1 MEPDLNVH
9 FIEKVEEDLKRNH
22 FCVMAF
28 SENLEKSF
36 RDLKRLCNSEL
47 LLSLAIFF
55 SSSSARKTHRPHL
68 CLHISICSIRA
79 GDRALSRT
87 SRSARARARPFAN
100 LLLPLSILVRV
111 QTELF
116 ARRESLHV
124 DAPSR
129 KRGRVDTSVEEFFT
143 RQQYMMLIKY

>member
-116 ARRESLHV
+116 CAPRISACRCTLEKRWKGRYIGRGILH
-124 DAPSR
+124 ATAIR
-129 KRGRVDTSVEEFFT
+129 
-143 RQQYMMLIKY
+143 